1 MAKYGEDVDL
11 RKKYAAAHKQCQL
24 SSLLFSF
31 GEIPTAHAPAA
42 HTHHIFGG
50 VARVDN
56 WSNLIRLSAEAHDW
70 CHDDA
75 RSKVACLYQKIALS
89 RLWLPEIEDA
99 CRTHRIIGWLEN
111 VIDGNQDPLVK
122 HCGPAVLRH
131 LIRQTTDTSH
141 SGVKDG
147 PERNDSTGNA
157 GTAR

>member
-1 MAKYGEDVDL
+1 MARYGEDVDL

-70 CHDDA
+70 CHENGDRA
-75 RSKVACLYQKIALS
+75 KVACLYQKIALS

-99 CRTHRIIGWLEN
+99 CRTNSIIGWLEN
-111 VIDGNQDPLVK
+111 VILNDGMRNPDPLVR

-131 LIRQTTDTSH
+131 LLRQ
-141 SGVKDG
+141 VKQ
-147 PERNDSTGNA
+147 
-157 GTAR
+157 